1 MCRFTLYLG
10 PPIRLS
16 SFLFESEHSLVA
28 QSSKSRE
35 RADPLNGD
43 GFGVGWYASELSAE
57 PAVFRSITPAW
68 NNRNLQGLSRVVT
81 SGCVLGHVRAATHAG
96 GVNEA
101 NCHPFR
107 YRELLFMHN
116 GDVARFPKLRRALLD
131 SVGDAAFENVFGST
145 DSEHVFAL
153 MIDELEH
160 SAESTGAERLATA
173 LERAL
178 WRVIA
183 LSERHAG
190 DEACYL
196 NMALSDGEHAVAV
209 RFSTDLEH
217 GPESL
222 YYHYGRSHLPLHGRP
237 QGEAAEDQALFVSSE
252 RLSSDA
258 SWFEIPANHLVLS
271 SRGAPPEVRA
281 CRRPRAVK
289 RGAA

>member
-10 PPIRLS
+10 PPIRLR

-35 RADPLNGD
+35 REEPLNGD
-43 GFGVGWYASELSAE
+43 GFGVGWYNAELSDE

-68 NNRNLQGLSRVVT
+68 NNRNLQSLSRVVA
-81 SGCVLGHVRAATHAG
+81 SDCVLAHVRAATHAS

-107 YRELLFMHN
+107 YRNLLFMHN
-116 GDVARFPKLRRALLD
+116 GDVARFPKLRRSLLD

-153 MIDELEH
+153 VIDELENQ
-160 SAESTGAERLATA
+160 SPLSGAERLVAA

-178 WRVIA
+178 GRVLELA
-183 LSERHAG
+183 DRHAPG
-190 DEACYL
+190 EPSYL
-196 NMALSDGEHAVAV
+196 NIALSDGEHAVAT
-209 RFSTDLEH
+209 RISTDIAH

-222 YYHYGRSHLPLHGRP
+222 YYHYGRNHLPVLADDDLDPFDRS
-237 QGEAAEDQALFVSSE
+237 LFVSSE
-252 RLSSDA
+252 RLSNDPDWLA
-258 SWFEIPANHLVLS
+258 VPPNHLVIAA
-271 SRGAPPEVRA
+271 RGEAPLVRPFVRA
-281 CRRPRAVK
+281 SATR